1 MAVSFA
7 DVQEGTEI
15 PELRKEATTQ
25 TLVKFAG
32 STGDF
37 YQIHYDR
44 EFAQKTGLP
53 DVILHGFLKKAYL
66 GQAVVDWVGGDARR
80 LRKLSAS
87 YRGIDLPN
95 RPDVPQSFTV
105 RGKVVRK
112 YEENGEKL
120 IELELQ
126 GLDTNG
132 KVTTPGSAVVALD

>member
-1 MAVSFA
+1 MAVTFDEVS
-7 DVQEGTEI
+7 EGQEI

-44 EFAQKTGLP
+44 EFAMKTGLP

-66 GQAVVDWVGGDARR
+66 AQAVSDWAGGPGA

-87 YRGIDLPN
+87 YRGVDLPN
-95 RPDVPQSFTV
+95 RSDAPQNFTV
-105 RGKVVRK
+105 RGKVTRK

-120 IELELQ
+120 VELELE
-126 GLDTNG
+126 GLDTSG
-132 KVTTPGSAVVALD
+132 KVTTPGSAVVALS

>member
-1 MAVSFA
+1 MAVNFA
-7 DVQEGTEI
+7 DVEEGTEL

-32 STGDF
+32 ATGDF

-44 EFAQKTGLP
+44 EFAQRTGLP

-66 GQAVVDWVGGDARR
+66 AEAVVNWAGGDPRR
-80 LRKLSAS
+80 LRKIAAS

-95 RPDVPQSFTV
+95 RSDSPQHFTV
-105 RGKVVRK
+105 RGKVVK
-112 YEENGEKL
+112 KWEADGEKL
-120 IELELQ
+120 VELEVE

>member
-32 STGDF
+32 ATGDF

-66 GQAVVDWVGGDARR
+66 AEAVVNWVGGDPRK
-80 LRKLSAS
+80 LRKLAAS

-95 RPDVPQSFTV
+95 RPDSPQHFTV
-105 RGKVVRK
+105 RGKVVK
-112 YEENGEKL
+112 KWEAGGEKL
-120 IELELQ
+120 VELELE
-126 GLDTNG
+126 GLDTGG